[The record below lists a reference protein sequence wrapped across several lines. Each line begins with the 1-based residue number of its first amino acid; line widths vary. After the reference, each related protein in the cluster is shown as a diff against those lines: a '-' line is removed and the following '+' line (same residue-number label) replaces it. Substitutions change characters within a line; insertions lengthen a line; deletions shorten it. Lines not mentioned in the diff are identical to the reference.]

1 MDSLQAEHCCYV
13 KHGAFFLLHY
23 YLEDA
28 YIHQLKLEENVGSQ
42 KQEREN
48 WMFKMLLTFFLLFP
62 PLFCFS
68 ITRTF
73 ASGKTEKVIFQALKE
88 LGLPS
93 GKVSCSF
100 E

>member
-48 WMFKMLLTFFLLFP
+48 
-62 PLFCFS
+62 
-68 ITRTF
+68 
-73 ASGKTEKVIFQALKE
+73 
-88 LGLPS
+88 
-93 GKVSCSF
+93 
-100 E
+100 